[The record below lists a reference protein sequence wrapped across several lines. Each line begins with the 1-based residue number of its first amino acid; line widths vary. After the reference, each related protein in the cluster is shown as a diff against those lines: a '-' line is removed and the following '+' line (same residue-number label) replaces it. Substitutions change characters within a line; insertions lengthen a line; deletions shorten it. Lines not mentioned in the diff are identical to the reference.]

1 MQSSP
6 DDVWMWASN
15 YAINSFSSLISDSWV
30 SMWQFYFLCPSP
42 HPCSHLYPGPFSP
55 YFLFPLLSRLEH
67 LRDNWLF
74 WNPSPAYYNILPLNS
89 RCFLSV
95 RGLLLQVIITWLWV
109 TYAMDPAYR
118 EGTFLSCDGSSKRFL
133 WFINV
138 LLSSPFYVT
147 FSCFFFFFEIIFLL
161 YALTVFIFSRLYSL
175 YFCKIYKT
183 ILGARVG

>member
-1 MQSSP
+1 MIAGLACDSS
-6 DDVWMWASN
+6 
-15 YAINSFSSLISDSWV
+15 IFSVLLHTHALISTLV
-30 SMWQFYFLCPSP
+30 PFL
-42 HPCSHLYPGPFSP
+42 LIFFS
-55 YFLFPLLSRLEH
+55 LFFSRLEH

-89 RCFLSV
+89 RGFLSV

-147 FSCFFFFFEIIFLL
+147 FSCFFFSSLKLFFYFMP
-161 YALTVFIFSRLYSL
+161 SL
-175 YFCKIYKT
+175 YLFLAACIPC
-183 ILGARVG
+183 ISARYIKLFWEQGLDRNK